1 MSHDGSMV
9 KTRRSFAPVRA
20 EGLFACADALSSFFA
35 VSVFGGAVFAFVFLL
50 PAVRLISGMPDLVL
64 FAAVP
69 AFVAG
74 GILQKPIGKQ
84 PQFF

>member
-1 MSHDGSMV
+1 
-9 KTRRSFAPVRA
+9 
-20 EGLFACADALSSFFA
+20 

-64 FAAVP
+64 SAVVP

-74 GILQKPIGKQ
+74 GIWQKPIGKQ
-84 PQFF
+84 PQFL